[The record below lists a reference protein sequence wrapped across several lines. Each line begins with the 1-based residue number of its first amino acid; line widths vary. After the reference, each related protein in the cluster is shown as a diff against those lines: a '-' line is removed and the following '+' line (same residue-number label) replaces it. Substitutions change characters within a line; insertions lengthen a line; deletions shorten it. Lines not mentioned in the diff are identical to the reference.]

1 MTGYKIPI
9 YLLYLSIY
17 RITFITQ
24 MLRDEWFYPMAAH
37 DLRFLQIQVNME
49 QAKDMPAA
57 TLMNTLSSIEFVS
70 TVSTIGDASEYILC
84 LKYNDLAALEEFE
97 KNEAFEL
104 SGIIEQKE
112 GMVLTKAYARG
123 PVAMLVH
130 DNPEIW
136 LQTPTQVTSSHG
148 LFMTVHGTT
157 KGLKRFRDDISE
169 LLPPSI
175 KIRISKDLKA
185 DWIAAPQLPNRRKEV
200 MELAVKLGYYS
211 TPRKC
216 TQRDLADALGVRQGT
231 IAEHLQSA
239 ESMIIQSWADQ
250 AK

>member
-1 MTGYKIPI
+1 
-9 YLLYLSIY
+9 
-17 RITFITQ
+17 
-24 MLRDEWFYPMAAH
+24 MAAH

-49 QAKDMPAA
+49 QAKDMPAIN
-57 TLMNTLSSIEFVS
+57 LMSTMDSIEFVT
-70 TVSTIGDASEYILC
+70 TVSTIGAASEYILC
-84 LKYNDLAALEEFE
+84 LKYNNQSAMEDFE
-97 KNEAFEL
+97 NDESFQLCE
-104 SGIIEQKE
+104 IIEQKE
-112 GMVLTKAYARG
+112 GSVLARAFAKG
-123 PVAMLVH
+123 PIAMLVH
-130 DNPEIW
+130 DNPGIW
-136 LQTPTQVTSSHG
+136 LQTPTQVTSASG

-157 KGLKRFRDDISE
+157 KGLKKFRDDVSE

-185 DWIAAPQLPNRRKEV
+185 DWIAAPQLPTRRKEV

-216 TQRDLADALGVRQGT
+216 TQRDLAEALGVRQGT

>member
-1 MTGYKIPI
+1 M
-9 YLLYLSIY
+9 Y

-24 MLRDEWFYPMAAH
+24 MLRANRFYFMSAH

-49 QAKDMPAA
+49 QAKELPSAV
-57 TLMNTLSSIEFVS
+57 LMSTMDSIEFVS
-70 TVSTIGDASEYILC
+70 TVSTIGEASEYILC
-84 LKYNDLAALEEFE
+84 LRYTEPTALQEFE
-97 KNEAFEL
+97 NSDAFEL
-104 SGIIEQKE
+104 SGLIEQKD
-112 GMVLTKAYARG
+112 GMVLTKAFAMG
-123 PVAMLVH
+123 PIAMIVH
-130 DNPEIW
+130 NNPEIW
-136 LQTPTQVTSSHG
+136 LQTPTLVTSANG

-157 KGLKRFRDDISE
+157 KGLKRFRDDVSD

>member
-1 MTGYKIPI
+1 
-9 YLLYLSIY
+9 
-17 RITFITQ
+17 
-24 MLRDEWFYPMAAH
+24 MLRDERFYPMAAH

-97 KNEAFEL
+97 KNDAFEL

-112 GMVLTKAYARG
+112 GMVLTKAYAKG

-200 MELAVKLGYYS
+200 MELAVRLGYYS
-211 TPRKC
+211 TPRRC
-216 TQRDLADALGVRQGT
+216 TQRDLAEALGVRQGT

>member
-1 MTGYKIPI
+1 
-9 YLLYLSIY
+9 
-17 RITFITQ
+17 

-84 LKYNDLAALEEFE
+84 LKYNDLAALVEFE
-97 KNEAFEL
+97 KNDAFEL

-112 GMVLTKAYARG
+112 GMVLTKAYAKG

-200 MELAVKLGYYS
+200 MELAVRLGYYS
-211 TPRKC
+211 TPRRC
-216 TQRDLADALGVRQGT
+216 TQRDLAEALGVRQGT

>member
-1 MTGYKIPI
+1 M
-9 YLLYLSIY
+9 Y

-70 TVSTIGDASEYILC
+70 TVSTTGDASEYILC

-112 GMVLTKAYARG
+112 GMVLTKAYAKG

-200 MELAVKLGYYS
+200 MELAVRLGYYS

-216 TQRDLADALGVRQGT
+216 TQRDLAEALGVRQGT

>member
-1 MTGYKIPI
+1 
-9 YLLYLSIY
+9 
-17 RITFITQ
+17 

-49 QAKDMPAA
+49 QAKDMPAV

-112 GMVLTKAYARG
+112 GMVLTKAYAKG

-200 MELAVKLGYYS
+200 MELAVRLGYYS
-211 TPRKC
+211 TPRRC
-216 TQRDLADALGVRQGT
+216 TQRDLAEALGVRQGT

>member
-1 MTGYKIPI
+1 
-9 YLLYLSIY
+9 
-17 RITFITQ
+17 
-24 MLRDEWFYPMAAH
+24 MAAH
-37 DLRFLQIQVNME
+37 DLRFLQIQVNMD
-49 QAKDMPAA
+49 QAKDMPAVN
-57 TLMNTLSSIEFVS
+57 LMSTMDSIEFVS

-84 LKYNDLAALEEFE
+84 LKYSNQSAMENFENDESFL
-97 KNEAFEL
+97 L
-104 SGIIEQKE
+104 SEIIEQKE
-112 GMVLTKAYARG
+112 GSVLARAYAKG
-123 PVAMLVH
+123 PIAMLVH

-136 LQTPTQVTSSHG
+136 LQTPTLVTSANG

-157 KGLKRFRDDISE
+157 KGLKKFRDDVSE

-216 TQRDLADALGVRQGT
+216 TQRDLAEALGVRQGT

-250 AK
+250 AR

>member
-1 MTGYKIPI
+1 
-9 YLLYLSIY
+9 
-17 RITFITQ
+17 
-24 MLRDEWFYPMAAH
+24 MAAH

-49 QAKDMPAA
+49 QAKDMPAVN
-57 TLMNTLSSIEFVS
+57 LMTTMDSIEFVS

-84 LKYNDLAALEEFE
+84 IKYSNQSAMENFENDESFL
-97 KNEAFEL
+97 L
-104 SGIIEQKE
+104 SEIIEQKE
-112 GMVLTKAYARG
+112 GSVLARAYAKG
-123 PVAMLVH
+123 PIAMLVH
-130 DNPEIW
+130 NNPEIW
-136 LQTPTQVTSSHG
+136 LQTPTQVTSSNG

-157 KGLKRFRDDISE
+157 KGLKKFRDDVSE

-216 TQRDLADALGVRQGT
+216 TQRDLAEALGVRQGT
-231 IAEHLQSA
+231 LLNIYNQ
-239 ESMIIQSWADQ
+239 Q
-250 AK
+250 KV

>member
-1 MTGYKIPI
+1 
-9 YLLYLSIY
+9 
-17 RITFITQ
+17 
-24 MLRDEWFYPMAAH
+24 MLRANRLYSMSAH
-37 DLRFLQIQVNME
+37 DLRFLQIQVNLE
-49 QAKDMPAA
+49 QGKEMPAA
-57 TLMNTLSSIEFVS
+57 MLMSTMDSIEFVS
-70 TVSTIGDASEYILC
+70 TVSTIGEASEYILC
-84 LKYNDLAALEEFE
+84 LKYSDVAALEEFE
-97 KNEAFEL
+97 NSDAFEL
-104 SGIIEQKE
+104 TGIIEQKE
-112 GMVLTKAYARG
+112 GMVLTRAYAKG
-123 PVAMLVH
+123 PIAMLVH
-130 DNPEIW
+130 SNPEIW
-136 LQTPTQVTSSHG
+136 LQTPTQVTSSNG

-157 KGLKRFRDDISE
+157 KGLKKFRDDVSD

-216 TQRDLADALGVRQGT
+216 TQRDLANALGVRQGT

>member
-1 MTGYKIPI
+1 M
-9 YLLYLSIY
+9 Y

-70 TVSTIGDASEYILC
+70 TVSTTGDASEYILC
-84 LKYNDLAALEEFE
+84 LKYNELAALEEFE

-112 GMVLTKAYARG
+112 GMVLTKAYAKG

-200 MELAVKLGYYS
+200 MELAVRLGYYS
-211 TPRKC
+211 TPRRC
-216 TQRDLADALGVRQGT
+216 TQRDLAEALGVRQGT

>member
-1 MTGYKIPI
+1 M
-9 YLLYLSIY
+9 Y

-70 TVSTIGDASEYILC
+70 TVSTTGDASEYILC

-112 GMVLTKAYARG
+112 GMVLTKAYAKG

-200 MELAVKLGYYS
+200 MELAVRLGYYS
-211 TPRKC
+211 TPRRC
-216 TQRDLADALGVRQGT
+216 TQRDLAEALGVRQGT

>member
-1 MTGYKIPI
+1 M
-9 YLLYLSIY
+9 S
-17 RITFITQ
+17 
-24 MLRDEWFYPMAAH
+24 AH
-37 DLRFLQIQVNME
+37 DLRFLQIQVNLE
-49 QAKDMPAA
+49 QGKEIPAA
-57 TLMNTLSSIEFVS
+57 MLMSTMDSIEFVS
-70 TVSTIGDASEYILC
+70 TVSTIGEASEYILC
-84 LKYNDLAALEEFE
+84 LRYTEKTALEDFT
-97 KNEAFEL
+97 NNDAFEL

-112 GMVLTKAYARG
+112 GMVLTRAYAKG
-123 PVAMLVH
+123 PIAMLVH
-130 DNPEIW
+130 SNPEIW
-136 LQTPTQVTSSHG
+136 LQTPTQVTSSNG

-157 KGLKRFRDDISE
+157 KGLKKFRDDVSD

-216 TQRDLADALGVRQGT
+216 TQRDLANALGVRQGT

>member
-1 MTGYKIPI
+1 
-9 YLLYLSIY
+9 
-17 RITFITQ
+17 
-24 MLRDEWFYPMAAH
+24 MLRDERFYPMAAH

-84 LKYNDLAALEEFE
+84 LKYNDLAALVEFE
-97 KNEAFEL
+97 KNDAFEL

-112 GMVLTKAYARG
+112 GMVLTKAYAKG

-200 MELAVKLGYYS
+200 MELAVRLGYYS
-211 TPRKC
+211 TPRRC
-216 TQRDLADALGVRQGT
+216 TQRDLAEALGVRQGT

>member
-1 MTGYKIPI
+1 
-9 YLLYLSIY
+9 
-17 RITFITQ
+17 

-216 TQRDLADALGVRQGT
+216 TQRDLAEALGVRQGT

>member
-1 MTGYKIPI
+1 
-9 YLLYLSIY
+9 
-17 RITFITQ
+17 
-24 MLRDEWFYPMAAH
+24 MLRANRFYSMSAH
-37 DLRFLQIQVNME
+37 DLRFLQIQVNLE
-49 QAKDMPAA
+49 QGKEMPAA
-57 TLMNTLSSIEFVS
+57 MLMNTMDSIEFVS
-70 TVSTIGDASEYILC
+70 TVSTNGEASEYILC
-84 LKYNDLAALEEFE
+84 LKYSEPSALQEFAN
-97 KNEAFEL
+97 NEAFEL

-112 GMVLTKAYARG
+112 GMVLTRAFAKG
-123 PVAMLVH
+123 PIAMLVH
-130 DNPEIW
+130 SNPEIW
-136 LQTPTQVTSSHG
+136 LQTPTLVTSANG
-148 LFMTVHGTT
+148 LFLTVHGTT
-157 KGLKRFRDDISE
+157 KGLKKFRDDVSG

>member
-1 MTGYKIPI
+1 
-9 YLLYLSIY
+9 
-17 RITFITQ
+17 
-24 MLRDEWFYPMAAH
+24 MLRANRFYSMSAH
-37 DLRFLQIQVNME
+37 DLRFLQIQVNLE
-49 QAKDMPAA
+49 QGKEMPAA
-57 TLMNTLSSIEFVS
+57 MLMSTMDSIEFVS
-70 TVSTIGDASEYILC
+70 TVSTNGEASEYILC
-84 LKYNDLAALEEFE
+84 LRYTETTALEDFT
-97 KNEAFEL
+97 NNDAFEL

-112 GMVLTKAYARG
+112 GMVLTRAYAKG
-123 PVAMLVH
+123 PIAMLVH
-130 DNPEIW
+130 NNPEIW
-136 LQTPTQVTSSHG
+136 LQTPTQVTSSNG

-157 KGLKRFRDDISE
+157 KGLKKFRDDVSD

-216 TQRDLADALGVRQGT
+216 TQRDLANALGVRQGT

>member
-1 MTGYKIPI
+1 
-9 YLLYLSIY
+9 
-17 RITFITQ
+17 
-24 MLRDEWFYPMAAH
+24 
-37 DLRFLQIQVNME
+37 ME

-84 LKYNDLAALEEFE
+84 LKYNDLAALVEFE
-97 KNEAFEL
+97 KNDAFEL

-112 GMVLTKAYARG
+112 GMVLTKAYAKG

-216 TQRDLADALGVRQGT
+216 TQRDLAEALGVRQGT

>member
-1 MTGYKIPI
+1 
-9 YLLYLSIY
+9 
-17 RITFITQ
+17 

-70 TVSTIGDASEYILC
+70 TVSTTGDASEYILC

-112 GMVLTKAYARG
+112 GMVLTKAYANG

-200 MELAVKLGYYS
+200 MELAVRLGYYS
-211 TPRKC
+211 TPRRC
-216 TQRDLADALGVRQGT
+216 TQRDLAEALGVRQGT

-239 ESMIIQSWADQ
+239 ESTIIQSWADQ

>member
-1 MTGYKIPI
+1 
-9 YLLYLSIY
+9 
-17 RITFITQ
+17 
-24 MLRDEWFYPMAAH
+24 MLRANRLYSMSAH
-37 DLRFLQIQVNME
+37 DLRFLQIQVNLE
-49 QAKDMPAA
+49 QGKEIPAA
-57 TLMNTLSSIEFVS
+57 MLMSTMDSIEFVS
-70 TVSTIGDASEYILC
+70 TVSTIGEASEYILC
-84 LKYNDLAALEEFE
+84 LRYTEKTALEDFT
-97 KNEAFEL
+97 NNDAFEL

-112 GMVLTKAYARG
+112 GMVLTRAYAKG
-123 PVAMLVH
+123 PIAMLVH
-130 DNPEIW
+130 SNPEIW
-136 LQTPTQVTSSHG
+136 LQTPTQVTSSNG

-157 KGLKRFRDDISE
+157 KGLKKFRDDVSD

-216 TQRDLADALGVRQGT
+216 TQRDLANALGVRQGT

>member
-1 MTGYKIPI
+1 MF
-9 YLLYLSIY
+9 S
-17 RITFITQ
+17 
-24 MLRDEWFYPMAAH
+24 
-37 DLRFLQIQVNME
+37 FLIL
-49 QAKDMPAA
+49 A
-57 TLMNTLSSIEFVS
+57 T
-70 TVSTIGDASEYILC
+70 
-84 LKYNDLAALEEFE
+84 
-97 KNEAFEL
+97 
-104 SGIIEQKE
+104 
-112 GMVLTKAYARG
+112 AYADEQEE
-123 PVAMLVH
+123 LFSEF
-130 DNPEIW
+130 NKW
-136 LQTPTQVTSSHG
+136 LFQNEYNEFIK
-148 LFMTVHGTT
+148 LEFAEGTGKC
-157 KGLKRFRDDISE
+157 KGLKKFRDDVSD

-216 TQRDLADALGVRQGT
+216 TQRDLANALGVRQGT

>member
-1 MTGYKIPI
+1 M
-9 YLLYLSIY
+9 S
-17 RITFITQ
+17 
-24 MLRDEWFYPMAAH
+24 AH
-37 DLRFLQIQVNME
+37 DLRFLQIQVNLE
-49 QAKDMPAA
+49 QGKEMPAA
-57 TLMNTLSSIEFVS
+57 MLMSTMDSIEFVS
-70 TVSTIGDASEYILC
+70 TVSTIGEASEYILC
-84 LKYNDLAALEEFE
+84 LKYSDVAALEEFE
-97 KNEAFEL
+97 NSDAFEL
-104 SGIIEQKE
+104 TGIIEQKE
-112 GMVLTKAYARG
+112 GMVLTRAYAKG
-123 PVAMLVH
+123 PIAMLVH
-130 DNPEIW
+130 SNPEIW
-136 LQTPTQVTSSHG
+136 LQTPTQVTSSNG

-157 KGLKRFRDDISE
+157 KGLKKFRDDVSD

-216 TQRDLADALGVRQGT
+216 TQRDLANALGVRQGT

>member
-1 MTGYKIPI
+1 
-9 YLLYLSIY
+9 
-17 RITFITQ
+17 
-24 MLRDEWFYPMAAH
+24 
-37 DLRFLQIQVNME
+37 ME
-49 QAKDMPAA
+49 QAKDMPAV

-112 GMVLTKAYARG
+112 GMVLTKAYAKG

-200 MELAVKLGYYS
+200 MELAVRLGYYS
-211 TPRKC
+211 TPRRC
-216 TQRDLADALGVRQGT
+216 TQRDLAEALGVRQGT